1 MTSSFTGRPKLS
13 PSCRNISISLAAHCP
28 LSHKM
33 TDGLIVP
40 AVAAGDYFRHAAR
53 ANDFHKFFELDSP
66 RNFLH
71 TRITSQPALFA
82 SPAKL
87 LFACQPCCGAQFV
100 LTPLISTTI

>member
-1 MTSSFTGRPKLS
+1 MEYSRFASGPPGFAQARHLK
-13 PSCRNISISLAAHCP
+13 A
-28 LSHKM
+28 
-33 TDGLIVP
+33 
-40 AVAAGDYFRHAAR
+40 AVATRTDADYFRHAPH
-53 ANDFHKFFELDSP
+53 ANDLHRFFELDSP